1 MLLSKAAKPV
11 PKAISRADTGDFE
24 YNDYSDVVIVGEED
38 YNEAVGALAGPPVEG
53 LKVDDQPSP
62 VSEAL
67 DAGSIMLPF
76 PIKEG
81 LGAIWVVSFLKII
94 LYQGTIL

>member
-1 MLLSKAAKPV
+1 M
-11 PKAISRADTGDFE
+11 
-24 YNDYSDVVIVGEED
+24 IVGEED
-38 YNEAVGALAGPPVEG
+38 YNEDHEAVGALAGPPGEG
-53 LKVDDQPSP
+53 IKVDHQPSP

-81 LGAIWVVSFLKII
+81 LVEIKKI
-94 LYQGTIL
+94 

>member
-1 MLLSKAAKPV
+1 MLLSKAAKPI

-53 LKVDDQPSP
+53 LKVDDHPSSSP

-81 LGAIWVVSFLKII
+81 LGAI
-94 LYQGTIL
+94 

>member
-53 LKVDDQPSP
+53 LKVDDHPSP

-81 LGAIWVVSFLKII
+81 LGAI
-94 LYQGTIL
+94 